1 MTLGKTLAEHLTD
14 CLGET
19 RLHLGVACPAATVLA
34 QALAD
39 DPLLTI
45 EAQELIESG
54 VPVEQRDHLTRW
66 RNSLLRQALD
76 TAHVRDSS
84 GGRR

>member
-1 MTLGKTLAEHLTD
+1 MTPKTLAEHLND
-14 CLGET
+14 CLGAT
-19 RLHLGVACPAATVLA
+19 RLHIGVVRPAVTVLA

-54 VPVEQRDHLTRW
+54 VPVEQRDHITRW
-66 RNSLLRQALD
+66 RNGLLRQALD
-76 TAHVRDSS
+76 TAHHVRND
-84 GGRR
+84 R